1 MADRH
6 RPNSLNANAQAFIP
20 SPISK
25 SPSNRQ
31 TKNTQNVS
39 SPSDVNY
46 CVSVTESTV
55 KYNKFPHPHYSTFSH
70 FDELTKFRLDPISL
84 Q

>member
-6 RPNSLNANAQAFIP
+6 KSNSLNANAQAFIP

-31 TKNTQNVS
+31 TKNTQTVS
-39 SPSDVNY
+39 SPADVNY
-46 CVSVTESTV
+46 CVSVSDSTV
-55 KYNKFPHPHYSTFSH
+55 KYNKLPLSTFSG
-70 FDELTKFRLDPISL
+70 FFSF
-84 Q
+84 